1 MLPRCFLALF
11 VFLAAHLSEAADGRV
26 FLVSLDGLGYETL
39 HHDPVAR
46 ELTSVHQLAKAGTEA
61 RGMTPHFPSTTANG
75 HAAIWTGMWGDR
87 NGIMSNSMPAA
98 PRGEHTILDRVN
110 GYRSDALRAEPF
122 WVTAARQGVR
132 TVAQQVTQAYPFTRL
147 NTAENAVVLN
157 GYQTKLIAE
166 HTVLKRA
173 DVTPERCGHGA
184 PEGAEC
190 FTWKAGPVAMHGVL
204 TRGETPA
211 VAVTAVGR
219 TVHARAAPLETEPPR
234 SRELA
239 RHFSRGLHLPD
250 VAGAGPATVYFRL
263 FEVSA
268 NDFLLY
274 QSPIHELGVSGG
286 PELRARLIREAG
298 GYIGNGPKYAKPY
311 KLGTPLF
318 QGGDGA
324 AERRYLEAVELVARQ
339 FVAHAEWLIKNVE
352 PRLFIGYIPLPDEID
367 HAWKALAQT
376 SDAYQELRT
385 WGYVIANKYPAA
397 INALRRPEDRL
408 VLVSDHGMTPVFKEV
423 HVNAALRNAGL
434 LATDD
439 NGNIDPARTKVMD
452 IRNCL
457 LVNTT
462 QWKGGIVPTRQRRA
476 VIAQAA
482 RVLRDIRDPETNK
495 SVISRVYTS
504 DRDARRFGYGGPNG
518 ADACF
523 DYAPGYA
530 GADAFAPEL
539 ITRKS
544 PPAGAH
550 GLDPTRRDMEGVFI
564 ASGSGIQADATVPKR
579 RAIDVAPYVLKL
591 LGLRQRLQ

>member
-1 MLPRCFLALF
+1 MLARCSLAFL
-11 VFLAAHLSEAADGRV
+11 VVLAGDVCAAADGRV

-46 ELTSVHQLAKAGTEA
+46 ELTTVHQLAKGGTEA

-87 NGIMSNSMPAA
+87 NGIMSNSMPAL
-98 PRGEHTILDRVN
+98 PRAEHTILDRVN
-110 GYRSDALRAEPF
+110 GYRSDALRAEPL
-122 WVTAARQGVR
+122 WVAAARRGIK

-147 NTAENAVVLN
+147 NTAEKAVVLN
-157 GYQTKLIAE
+157 GYQTKLIAD
-166 HTVLKRA
+166 HAVLTRA
-173 DVTPERCGHGA
+173 DVRPERCADGA
-184 PEGAEC
+184 PRDAEC
-190 FTWKAGPVAMHGVL
+190 FTWMAGPVAMHGVL
-204 TRGETPA
+204 TRGEAPA
-211 VAVTAVGR
+211 ISVTADGQ
-219 TVHARAAPLETEPPR
+219 TVQARAAALETEPPR
-234 SRELA
+234 TRELA
-239 RHFSRGLHLPD
+239 RHFSGGLHLPD
-250 VAGAGPATVYFRL
+250 VVGAGPATVYFRL
-263 FEVSA
+263 FDVSA

-274 QSPIHELGVSGG
+274 QSPIHELGVSSG

-318 QGGDGA
+318 QGGDGT

-339 FVAHAEWLIKNVE
+339 FIAHAEWLVKNVE
-352 PRLFIGYIPLPDEID
+352 PKLFIGYIPLPDEID

-376 SDAYQELRT
+376 SDVYQELRI
-385 WGYVIANKYPAA
+385 WGYVVANKYPAA

-434 LATDD
+434 LGTDD

-462 QWKGGIVPTRQRRA
+462 DWKGGIVPPSQRRA
-476 VIAQAA
+476 VVAQAA
-482 RVLRDIRDPETNK
+482 RVLRGIQDPETNK
-495 SVISRVYTS
+495 RVVSRVYS
-504 DRDARRFGYGGPNG
+504 SERDARRFGYGGPNG

-530 GADAFAPEL
+530 GADAFTPEL

-544 PPAGAH
+544 PPAGVH

-564 ASGSGIQADATVPKR
+564 ASGQGIPSESTVPKR

-591 LGLRQRLQ
+591 LGLR